1 MILNSNISR
10 RIGLIIAGTLLIMIA
25 SKAQEGHT
33 GNPWALKLQYVGEFV
48 LHPGFS
54 VGTDYTIRSNH
65 WFNLHWDTELGGSVH
80 EDNNNSLFLQSTI
93 GARFTASFAFF
104 ADIQAGI
111 GYMLSMPNGD
121 VYNMDDTGNV
131 STGSRPLSSH
141 LKPTFSLLF
150 GWDGKQNREIPLKVF
165 TGFEAYLQSNYNH
178 IMLPHTAFRL
188 GISYQL

>member
-1 MILNSNISR
+1 MKYRKSLHIIWILSISV
-10 RIGLIIAGTLLIMIA
+10 LTY
-25 SKAQEGHT
+25 AQDNEISDR
-33 GNPWALKLQYVGEFV
+33 WAVKLQYVGEFV

-54 VGTDYTIRSNH
+54 VGTDYTIRANT

-93 GARFTASFAFF
+93 GTRFTASFAFF

-131 STGSRPLSSH
+131 SAGSRPVSSH

-150 GWDGKQNREIPLKVF
+150 GWDGKQ
-165 TGFEAYLQSNYNH
+165 TGRFLSKYLQV
-178 IMLPHTAFRL
+178 
-188 GISYQL
+188 